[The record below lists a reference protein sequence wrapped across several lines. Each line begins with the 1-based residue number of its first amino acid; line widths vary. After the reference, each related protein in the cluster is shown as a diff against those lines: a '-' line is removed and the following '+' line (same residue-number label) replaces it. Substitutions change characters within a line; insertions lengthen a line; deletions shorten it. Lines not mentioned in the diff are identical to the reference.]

1 MLNSEKLRLRVIE
14 TYLSSAKFKS
24 FLNQNIPAKYN
35 AVHDY
40 DFSYTDYCLSK
51 AQ

>member
-1 MLNSEKLRLRVIE
+1 MLNSEKLSLRVME
-14 TYLSSAKFKS
+14 TYLSSAKLKS

-40 DFSYTDYCLSK
+40 DFGYTNYCLSK
-51 AQ
+51 AK